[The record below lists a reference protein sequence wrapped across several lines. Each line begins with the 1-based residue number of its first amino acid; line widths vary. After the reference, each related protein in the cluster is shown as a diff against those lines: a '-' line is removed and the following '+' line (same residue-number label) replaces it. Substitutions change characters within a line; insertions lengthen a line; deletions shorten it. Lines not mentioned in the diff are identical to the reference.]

1 MNPET
6 SRSLGFPQQTD
17 FWGQKAMLAPLMPIF
32 FNYFKKDPEFFAPF
46 CPTKRCRDFFK
57 DKLKRH

>member
-6 SRSLGFPQQTD
+6 SMGLGFPQQTD

-46 CPTKRCRDFFK
+46 CPTKRCSDFFK
-57 DKLKRH
+57 NKLKRH